1 MRLFM
6 VCCLLSFLVSCS
18 ETKKELLPPK
28 LSADSVIDRD
38 QMILILADV
47 HLIEATL
54 TLQRNRRENTS
65 LLTQSY
71 YQWLCRK
78 YSMSLLRFRENL
90 NYYKS
95 DPQDFS
101 KMYKEVAKNLTDQW
115 TLANQPV
122 RVKVIHK

>member
-1 MRLFM
+1 MRS
-6 VCCLLSFLVSCS
+6 VIACCLLSLLVSCG
-18 ETKKELLPPK
+18 EAKKELLPPK
-28 LSADSVIDRD
+28 LSADSVIDRS
-38 QMILILADV
+38 QMIKVLADV

-54 TLQRNRRENTS
+54 TLQRNRRENIP